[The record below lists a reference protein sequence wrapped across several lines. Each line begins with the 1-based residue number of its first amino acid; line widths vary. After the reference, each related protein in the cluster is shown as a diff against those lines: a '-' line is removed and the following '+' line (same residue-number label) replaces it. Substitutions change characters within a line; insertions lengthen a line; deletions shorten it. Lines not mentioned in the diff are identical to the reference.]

1 MYLEV
6 YKDERTPIIVESNE
20 VHVILRSA
28 ALDVDW
34 QRVSVTIV

>member
-28 ALDVDW
+28 ALDVELA
-34 QRVSVTIV
+34 RIGRELV